1 MPFLVYPPTVPII
14 IQLLLKVIVMQK
26 HLAFFVFSTILSV
39 SVLNGQAVA
48 SFINEVNYLAS
59 NPSHRGV
66 EIAGQAGSSLNGWSA
81 VTYNLNGTV
90 NTVNDLGN
98 QVIPSQQNG
107 YGTIWYDV
115 EQSGNGGGL
124 ALVNPNGGVEQFVS
138 YGAAGVITAVAGPA
152 NGLSSQFIGIQLL
165 PNKSLQ
171 LTGTGLG
178 YLDFVW
184 ALPGHSTRGGVNLN
198 QVLGLLPPV
207 LVYGG
212 NGATGQTAGNQS
224 VASVFELT
232 IFPNPVVA
240 QVQIRLANTTEA
252 TTNAQLFDLKGKLVG
267 RAIFGE
273 NQASTSLDMS
283 QLPAGSYV
291 VSVGNTSKMV
301 VKQ

>member
-1 MPFLVYPPTVPII
+1 MKKIISLLVVLFVLSGS
-14 IQLLLKVIVMQK
+14 LLNAQ
-26 HLAFFVFSTILSV
+26 T
-39 SVLNGQAVA
+39 VA

-59 NPSHRGV
+59 NPTHRGL

-81 VTYNLNGTV
+81 VLYNLNGTV

-115 EQSGNGGGL
+115 DQTGNGGGL
-124 ALVNPNGGVEQFVS
+124 ALVNANGGVEQFVS
-138 YGAAGVITAVAGPA
+138 YGAAGVITAVEGAA

-184 ALPGHSTRGGVNLN
+184 ALPGNSTRNGVNLN

-207 LVYGG
+207 FSVGG
-212 NGATGQTAGNQS
+212 NNNQVVGNQLIAKNKS
-224 VASVFELT
+224 SNFELT
-232 IFPNPVVA
+232 VFPNPVVDE
-240 QVQIRLANTTEA
+240 VQIRLPEA
-252 TTNAQLFDLKGKLVG
+252 AAQATAVRLFDGNG
-267 RAIFGE
+267 RLLS
-273 NQASTSLDMS
+273 STVLGQNDATATMDMR
-283 QLPAGSYV
+283 QFPAGTYMV
-291 VSVGNTSKMV
+291 RVGNTSRIVIKN
-301 VKQ
+301 

>member
-1 MPFLVYPPTVPII
+1 
-14 IQLLLKVIVMQK
+14 MQK
-26 HLAFFVFSTILSV
+26 HLAFFIFSTFLSI
-39 SVLNGQAVA
+39 SALNGQAVA

-59 NPSHRGV
+59 NPTHRGV

-90 NTVNDLGN
+90 NTVNDLSN

-115 EQSGNGGGL
+115 EQTGNGGGI

-152 NGLSSQFIGIQLL
+152 TGLTSQFIGIQLV

-178 YLDFVW
+178 YLDFIW

-212 NGATGQTAGNQS
+212 NEAIGQNTDNQS
-224 VASVFELT
+224 VAGVFELT
-232 IFPNPVVA
+232 IFPNPVVD
-240 QVQIRLANTTEA
+240 QVQVRLATTTETTA
-252 TTNAQLFDLKGKLVG
+252 TALLFDLKGKLLG
-267 RAIFGE
+267 RAIFEE
-273 NQASTSLDMS
+273 NQASAMLDMS
-283 QLPAGSYV
+283 QLPAGSYM
-291 VSVGNTSKMV
+291 VSVGNTAKIV
-301 VKQ
+301 VKN

>member
-1 MPFLVYPPTVPII
+1 LPKRIFYIYFLNQNPIA
-14 IQLLLKVIVMQK
+14 MQK
-26 HLAFFVFSTILSV
+26 RITFSFCFFLAVFFNTVSAQSV
-39 SVLNGQAVA
+39 AA
-48 SFINEVNYLAS
+48 FINEVNYLAS
-59 NPSHRGV
+59 NPSQRGLEV
-66 EIAGQAGSSLNGWSA
+66 AGQAGTSLNGWSA
-81 VTYNLNGTV
+81 VIYNLNGTV

-107 YGTIWYDV
+107 YGTIWVDV
-115 EQSGNGGGL
+115 AQTGNGGGL
-124 ALVNPNGGVEQFVS
+124 ALVNPDGGVAQFVS

-152 NGLSSQFIGIQLL
+152 NGLSSQFIGTQVL

-171 LTGTGLG
+171 LTGTGLS

-224 VASVFELT
+224 VASGFELT
-232 IFPNPVVA
+232 IFPNPVVDQL
-240 QVQIRLANTTEA
+240 QVRLANPTEA
-252 TTNAQLFDLKGKLVG
+252 TATAQLFDLKGKLVG

-273 NQASTSLDMS
+273 NQASTTLDMRL
-283 QLPAGSYV
+283 LPAGSYV
-291 VSVGNTSKMV
+291 VSVGSSSKMV
-301 VKQ
+301 VKH